1 MLNLIKLLIKAIF
14 TVITIIIRTATML
27 VTKIVKIVVIIFV
40 GIILLVKKH
49 RNKNCIK
56 VKWTEV
62 K

>member
-1 MLNLIKLLIKAIF
+1 MLNLIKLSIKAIF
-14 TVITIIIRTATML
+14 MVITITTKIAIIL
-27 VTKIVKIVVIIFV
+27 VTKIVKIVVVIFV
-40 GIILLVKKH
+40 GILLLVKKH